1 MPLDNCTSK
10 SVARQVTS
18 LIDTQIQARTHTTT
32 QNNHH
37 QQHRNYTFSPP
48 SRELKNWPRWQ
59 RRSSEIRSKPF
70 TQSQFELSN
79 VGERT
84 NKQEKK
90 AYGQEKE
97 KAQNHPQPLK
107 FSFALRFEKAARQAA
122 RRRGR
127 ARGVGKAVA
136 LWRRSRKGI
145 FAKNPNLKRIFPVT
159 V

>member
-90 AYGQEKE
+90 A
-97 KAQNHPQPLK
+97 
-107 FSFALRFEKAARQAA
+107 FEKAARQAA